1 MRRVYL
7 DSAPVIYI
15 VEQATP
21 YHAQVNALLTLDD
34 WIVVSQ
40 LTRMECRV
48 LPIRIGDQARLKD
61 FDEFFADFVDEIV
74 PVSEQVIDKATEI
87 RAVYSYRPMDA
98 LHLAAAV
105 VAGCEIFLTNDLR
118 LANFTEIHV
127 LTL

>member
-7 DSAPVIYI
+7 DSAPAIYI
-15 VEQATP
+15 VEQTTP
-21 YHAQVNALLTLDD
+21 FHAQVNAQLTPDD

-48 LPIRIGDQARLKD
+48 LPIRLGDQARLKD

-74 PVSEQVIDKATEI
+74 PISEEVIDKATEI
-87 RAVYSYRPMDA
+87 RAIYHYRPMDA

-105 VAGCEIFLTNDLR
+105 VAGCEVFLTNDLR
-118 LANFTEIHV
+118 LAKFSEISV
-127 LTL
+127 VTL